1 MKRRI
6 VKQFRQG
13 YYFWRIAKDNR
24 TTVDNVLEILVDAG
38 LVCLALVE
46 ARKVR
51 GR

>member
-1 MKRRI
+1 MKKRI
-6 VKQFRQG
+6 IKQFNQG
-13 YYFWRIAKDNR
+13 YYFWRIARDNR
-24 TTVDNVLEILVDAG
+24 TTVDDVLEILVDTG